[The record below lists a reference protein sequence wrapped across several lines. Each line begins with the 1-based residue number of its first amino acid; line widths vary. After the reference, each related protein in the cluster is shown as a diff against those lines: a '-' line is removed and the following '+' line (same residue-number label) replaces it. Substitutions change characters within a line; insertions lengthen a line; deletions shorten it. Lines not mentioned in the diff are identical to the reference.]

1 MVLFIVYCSWNMG
14 HLCISTTPQ
23 FSTKVRAAGGDLSG
37 GAGDNAVN
45 FTTGRWTRWGLET
58 GDWRCLPRDQCLSLV
73 TNCLMWPSEECAKHC
88 KPRQLISNTTPW
100 PTVHYLGLVPPI

>member
-1 MVLFIVYCSWNMG
+1 MGQGTYEVY
-14 HLCISTTPQ
+14 LPQ

-58 GDWRCLPRDQCLSLV
+58 GQ
-73 TNCLMWPSEECAKHC
+73 
-88 KPRQLISNTTPW
+88 
-100 PTVHYLGLVPPI
+100 

>member
-14 HLCISTTPQ
+14 HMRFLVNLHTTILHQSVSP
-23 FSTKVRAAGGDLSG
+23 GGDLSG

-58 GDWRCLPRDQCLSLV
+58 GQGDVYLVISVCL
-73 TNCLMWPSEECAKHC
+73 W
-88 KPRQLISNTTPW
+88 
-100 PTVHYLGLVPPI
+100 